1 MHHQKDTHTEAAI
14 YWSAVS
20 LIVCE
25 GLSVGAAAERLGIEN
40 GRLRNIL
47 RRRLGGS
54 IGLRSDGERRREREN
69 RDHQKESAAAWH
81 SVLPVARRLCQCSR
95 SAAGSISRSCT
106 SMEVGL

>member
-1 MHHQKDTHTEAAI
+1 MPLTVVTMHSYQDTHTEAAI

-47 RRRLGGS
+47 RRR
-54 IGLRSDGERRREREN
+54 RRRLTARL
-69 RDHQKESAAAWH
+69 RG
-81 SVLPVARRLCQCSR
+81 PVQPLDECH
-95 SAAGSISRSCT
+95 
-106 SMEVGL
+106 

>member
-1 MHHQKDTHTEAAI
+1 MHHLKDSHAESAI

-47 RRRLGGS
+47 RRR
-54 IGLRSDGERRREREN
+54 RRRM
-69 RDHQKESAAAWH
+69 
-81 SVLPVARRLCQCSR
+81 PARSHGPRPALDECH
-95 SAAGSISRSCT
+95 
-106 SMEVGL
+106 

>member
-1 MHHQKDTHTEAAI
+1 MHTHVMHSYQDTHTEAAL

-47 RRRLGGS
+47 RRR
-54 IGLRSDGERRREREN
+54 RRRRSTRSREPL
-69 RDHQKESAAAWH
+69 RPLDECH
-81 SVLPVARRLCQCSR
+81 
-95 SAAGSISRSCT
+95 
-106 SMEVGL
+106 

>member
-1 MHHQKDTHTEAAI
+1 MHYQKDIHTESAI

-47 RRRLGGS
+47 RRRVSLIHDS
-54 IGLRSDGERRREREN
+54 PPFRE
-69 RDHQKESAAAWH
+69 
-81 SVLPVARRLCQCSR
+81 
-95 SAAGSISRSCT
+95 
-106 SMEVGL
+106 MEPGA

>member
-1 MHHQKDTHTEAAI
+1 MHIHVMHSQQDTHTEAAL

-47 RRRLGGS
+47 RRRRRECHRFTTLAPGN
-54 IGLRSDGERRREREN
+54 LRSV
-69 RDHQKESAAAWH
+69 K
-81 SVLPVARRLCQCSR
+81 
-95 SAAGSISRSCT
+95 
-106 SMEVGL
+106 

>member
-1 MHHQKDTHTEAAI
+1 MVAVMHHQKDTHTEAAI

-47 RRRLGGS
+47 RRRRLS
-54 IGLRSDGERRREREN
+54 ARLRGPIRPLDEC
-69 RDHQKESAAAWH
+69 H
-81 SVLPVARRLCQCSR
+81 
-95 SAAGSISRSCT
+95 
-106 SMEVGL
+106 

>member
-1 MHHQKDTHTEAAI
+1 MHNQKDIHTESAL

-47 RRRLGGS
+47 RRRRQRMPA
-54 IGLRSDGERRREREN
+54 RSYARDLPPTSVTDSRHVRR
-69 RDHQKESAAAWH
+69 
-81 SVLPVARRLCQCSR
+81 
-95 SAAGSISRSCT
+95 T
-106 SMEVGL
+106 